1 MNPFDDKSKPI
12 SFQMFLPPRLSD
24 WLFDSHSHRNMW
36 YCDKINIY
44 FVIPMIAI
52 GLKILCWFL
61 VVFILNIVGKKVRNE
76 SRLMWGEVRWGEV
89 RVLAGH
95 WSKLVLLRS
104 YWAPKQPR
112 PSLSLT
118 VPHCPSSS
126 STSSPPPSPPPSPP
140 SILLQPN
147 WP

>member
-24 WLFDSHSHRNMW
+24 RLFDSHSHGNMW
-36 YCDKINIY
+36 YCDKINID

-76 SRLMWGEVRWGEV
+76 GRLMWGEV

-104 YWAPKQPR
+104 YWAPVSPA
-112 PSLSLT
+112 PPLT
-118 VPHCPSSS
+118 VPQPPP
-126 STSSPPPSPPPSPP
+126 PPPSIFPAPAGCK
-140 SILLQPN
+140 IYGGFWGLGMLGLTGGC
-147 WP
+147 